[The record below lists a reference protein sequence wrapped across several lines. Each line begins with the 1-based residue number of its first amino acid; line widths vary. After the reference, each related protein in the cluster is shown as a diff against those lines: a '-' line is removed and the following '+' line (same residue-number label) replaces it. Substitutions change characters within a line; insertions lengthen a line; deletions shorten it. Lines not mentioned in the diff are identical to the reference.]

1 MWGACAHCFQFASS
15 IHVSVISK
23 KVWLSLNMEFAVH
36 LLFLLYGVPP
46 YSLMTLI
53 TLVSFHWFLSP
64 EDSNLSIKCYLP
76 HIVISLTVAALGP
89 SWKTWELSPFRS
101 LVPNFSS
108 FPKSICSV
116 SRALRHFGIVV
127 TVQSS

>member
-23 KVWLSLNMEFAVH
+23 KVWLSLNMEFAVC
-36 LLFLLYGVPP
+36 LLSLLYGVPP

-53 TLVSFHWFLSP
+53 TLVSFYWFLSP

-76 HIVISLTVAALGP
+76 HTVISLTVAALGA
-89 SWKTWELSPFRS
+89 KLENMGTLSLHVTCSQFQLFPQLYLFS
-101 LVPNFSS
+101 L
-108 FPKSICSV
+108 
-116 SRALRHFGIVV
+116 
-127 TVQSS
+127 